1 MKLDRIL
8 PLSICAVLIIS
19 FYFLIVKNSVN
30 IPNGDDMYCLMLF
43 TQQFQDATGLTERFQ
58 LLIQQWVEHRIVF
71 SRLSALVS
79 YMVHGGYVNFV
90 TIILLGNLMLLGF
103 TLLFRKM
110 LLQSGVSM
118 YYLIP
123 VVLTLFSP
131 IMYEGSL
138 WAGASTVYMPVCLMG
153 LLTAY
158 LLANPSRGRFA
169 GAIGVALL
177 ATFSFGNGMF
187 AFVAGLV
194 ILILQQQYRR
204 ALLWFAITVFC
215 VAYYFH
221 DFFNASATNA
231 FSFSAHFQHPSYL
244 FYNLFSF
251 LGGILDST
259 ESSNM
264 ALQRENI
271 PGLCFGILL
280 TAITLFG
287 VYHFFFGENGK
298 FHSKKNVQHEMAW
311 LGMVV
316 FFGLTAL
323 SMAYSR
329 TSGESINT
337 LSSRYKIYS
346 MIAFILVYL
355 WCLMTI
361 RRKSV
366 VGWIFGVFSFSLLI
380 FNYYAT
386 YGKLANFKS
395 VLLAGQYNYNKN
407 HHWVIYRHTAYYE
420 GASQAV
426 SDTIRSKATPVF
438 EFIKPFPGLTHE
450 ALGKARTLSDIQ
462 ISESKNCQGFAG
474 NCIVVNS
481 DSYPEIG
488 NFVTGIYLVA
498 YDDKDIFL
506 FPATPKRNGRVNI
519 LTRGDY
525 FKPGFYADE
534 NFGKSLGSGVAY
546 NLAVFCPSAKE
557 KIRLIDHKI
566 KG

>member
-8 PLSICAVLIIS
+8 PLSICAAIIIS
-19 FYFLIVKNSVN
+19 FFFLILKNSVN
-30 IPNGDDMYCLMLF
+30 IPNGDDMYCLLLF
-43 TQQFQDATGLTERFQ
+43 TQQFQDATGLAERFQ
-58 LLIQQWVEHRIVF
+58 LLIQQWVEHRILF
-71 SRLSALVS
+71 SRVSALTS
-79 YMVHGGYVNFV
+79 YVLHGGLVNFV
-90 TIILLGNLMLLGF
+90 SIIFLGNLMLLGF

-110 LLQSGVSM
+110 LLKAGVSM

-123 VVLTLFSP
+123 IVLTLFSP
-131 IMYEGSL
+131 IMYEGNL
-138 WAGASTVYMPVCLMG
+138 WAGASTVYMPVCFMG

-158 LLANPSRGRFA
+158 LLANPSRSRFA
-169 GAIGVALL
+169 VAIGVALL

-187 AFVAGLV
+187 AFVAGLL
-194 ILILQQQYRR
+194 ILVLQQQYRR
-204 ALLWFAITVFC
+204 AILWFVIMIGG

-244 FYNLFSF
+244 FYNLFAF

-264 ALQRENI
+264 ALQRENM
-271 PGLCFGILL
+271 PGLFFGLL
-280 TAITLFG
+280 LVAITIIG
-287 VYHFFFGENGK
+287 VYDFFFGKTGTIKNPKNGPV
-298 FHSKKNVQHEMAW
+298 SLAW
-311 LGMVV
+311 IGMVA
-316 FFGLTAL
+316 FAGLTAL

-355 WCLMTI
+355 WCLMAV
-361 RRKSV
+361 RRKSLT
-366 VGWIFGVFSFSLLI
+366 GWIFGIFSFSLLV
-380 FNYYAT
+380 FNYYTT
-386 YGKLANFKS
+386 YGKLANYKS

-407 HHWVIYRHTAYYE
+407 HNWVIYRHTAYYE

-426 SDTIRSKATPVF
+426 CDTIKSKANPVF
-438 EFIKPFPGLTHE
+438 DFIKPFPELDHE
-450 ALGKARTLSDIQ
+450 ALRTANTLSDIQ

-474 NCIVVNS
+474 NCVVVNT

-498 YDDKDIFL
+498 YNDKNIFL
-506 FPATPKRNGRVNI
+506 FPGTPKRNGRVNM
-519 LTRGDY
+519 LTKGDY
-525 FKPGFYADE
+525 FKPGFYVDE
-534 NFGKSLGSGVAY
+534 NFGKSLGAGVEY
-546 NLAVFCPSAKE
+546 QLAIFCPSAKE
-557 KIRLIDHKI
+557 KIRLIGRKI